1 MSSTRHREASL
12 HALRLLLSLRSA
24 QWRKRY
30 WNVAWEQRGRWP
42 ISIVVTADPAKRRAC
57 PAERNP
63 FKAWLS
69 LEAGSRER
77 AAQLLKLET
86 ELKEEKCSRQS
97 S

>member
-1 MSSTRHREASL
+1 MAQTVLERRLGTTRAVAHFYSGYSRPRKAPSVPGRE
-12 HALRLLLSLRSA
+12 
-24 QWRKRY
+24 
-30 WNVAWEQRGRWP
+30 E
-42 ISIVVTADPAKRRAC
+42 
-57 PAERNP
+57 P

-97 S
+97 P